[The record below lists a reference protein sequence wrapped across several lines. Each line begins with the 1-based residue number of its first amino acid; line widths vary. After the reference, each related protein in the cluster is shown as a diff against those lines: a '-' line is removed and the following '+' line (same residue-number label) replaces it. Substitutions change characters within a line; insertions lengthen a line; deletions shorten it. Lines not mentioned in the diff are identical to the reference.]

1 MSFPGVPPG
10 YPPVPSRRPG
20 WHGGRLL
27 GAALALLAA
36 AAAVTGSFFALF
48 EGELL
53 FQGEPQLSLTV
64 TGWDLTAEAAQPGIP
79 TNTFGSPVRNGYL
92 LAAAGLLLVIAAVLS
107 LAAARRDSSPARKF
121 AAALATATG
130 AAFLL
135 ATAAGIVLQGVSLHE
150 SFRPPGAAEGDG
162 DFSTSDRLGLG
173 FWLVAGAT
181 LAAIVAAVLAAA
193 RGRRAPQDL
202 TTPRY
207 GIPAPS
213 GYQPGPQ
220 FPAPTRH
227 WPGGEPY
234 PSAPSAGQAMPLP
247 HAGYPPG
254 PSTPGQG
261 VGSQGEPGANAA
273 GQGLSGQSGWRPNP
287 ASQHHPAEA
296 QPGERQG
303 SSSEGDPRG
312 EERPS
317 S

>member
-1 MSFPGVPPG
+1 MSYPGVPPG
-10 YPPVPSRRPG
+10 YPPVPSRRRG

-36 AAAVTGSFFALF
+36 AAAVTGSFLALF

-53 FQGEPQLSLTV
+53 FRGEPQLTLTV
-64 TGWDLTAEAAQPGIP
+64 TGWDLTAEAVQPGIP

-107 LAAARRDSSPARKF
+107 LAAARRNSSPARKF
-121 AAALATATG
+121 AAALAAATG

-150 SFRPPGAAEGDG
+150 SFRPAGAAEGDG
-162 DFSTSDRLGLG
+162 AFSTSDSLGTG

-234 PSAPSAGQAMPLP
+234 PGGGPSAGQAMPLP

-261 VGSQGEPGANAA
+261 VGSQGAA
-273 GQGLSGQSGWRPNP
+273 GQGLSGHSGWRASP
-287 ASQHHPAEA
+287 ASQHQPAGA

-303 SSSEGDPRG
+303 DSPEGDPRG